1 MDLDLAKL
9 LKTTNILPFL
19 ELNRNERSVHEGTL
33 NLHTYTS
40 YLLVEEKTWKM
51 HFGETPR

>member
-9 LKTTNILPFL
+9 FKTTNILPFL
-19 ELNRNERSVHEGTL
+19 ELNRTERSVHEGTL

-40 YLLVEEKTWKM
+40 YLLVEEKTWKNA
-51 HFGETPR
+51 FW